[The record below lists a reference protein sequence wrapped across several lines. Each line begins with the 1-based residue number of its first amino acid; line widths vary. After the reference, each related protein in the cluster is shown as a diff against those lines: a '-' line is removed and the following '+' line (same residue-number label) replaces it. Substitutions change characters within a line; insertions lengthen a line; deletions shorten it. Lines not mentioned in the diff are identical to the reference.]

1 MHRILSVFSLIS
13 RYVVARIPLHLL
25 YCLNKP
31 TIARD
36 CPSCLPSLAQEGP
49 RRQALLLNCERREKN
64 WVWVWL
70 GFSWNQV
77 GTLLLQGPGRVAVR
91 HRARLG
97 GATSALT
104 NKPTQETSPS
114 WLRSR
119 TQQGADHAYAPE
131 PMALKGFAL
140 IHRRGERGGEMRVCV
155 CERKG
160 VERV

>member
-49 RRQALLLNCERREKN
+49 RRQDLLLNCERREKN

-77 GTLLLQGPGRVAVR
+77 GTLLLQGPVAVR

-114 WLRSR
+114 WLRSL

-131 PMALKGFAL
+131 PMAFKGFAL
-140 IHRRGERGGEMRVCV
+140 IHRRGERGGEMRCV
-155 CERKG
+155 YVR
-160 VERV
+160 ERV

>member
-131 PMALKGFAL
+131 PMAFKGFAL
-140 IHRRGERGGEMRVCV
+140 IHRRGERGGEMRCV
-155 CERKG
+155 YVR
-160 VERV
+160 ERV